1 MTSLVQIEDIEAMR
15 SREGIDDAELRDEI
29 SGLRVGQLVR
39 LTFLAS
45 GKPSAGETLSVR
57 ITRISRSGFC
67 GKLAERPASAALAGI
82 AVGTPV
88 EFRHGVTHKLPAL
101 AGSA

>member
-88 EFRHGVTHKLPAL
+88 EFTAAHIHSVPVRRASH
-101 AGSA
+101 